1 MAKVNYN
8 NGNWQNTS
16 ANFNFVDMKHL
27 KQFIQ
32 EAIQHLP
39 YGKTGIVVFDIDDT
53 LIQADEDAMSIG
65 KFIDGNRKH
74 KISLST
80 REFAKDPDAKEHKD
94 WFDFSDFQNPHK
106 VVQSI
111 INGTPLLKNLRIL
124 DAYLNAGYEFCFLTA
139 RGCEDAVKYAIQNVI
154 KYRDEN
160 GVLNNITP
168 YFNKDVS
175 AAINDSNK
183 AYKGR
188 TDAEKKSN
196 VLREICSKFDYVVFV
211 DDDNKNVAH
220 AKELNL
226 NNLAVI
232 KAWKN

>member
-1 MAKVNYN
+1 
-8 NGNWQNTS
+8 
-16 ANFNFVDMKHL
+16 MKHL
-27 KQFIQ
+27 NQFIQ

-53 LIQADEDAMSIG
+53 LIHTDEDDMSIG
-65 KFIDGNRKH
+65 KFINGDRKNR
-74 KISLST
+74 ISLST
-80 REFAKDPDAKEHKD
+80 KEFAKDPDAKEHKE
-94 WFDFSDFQNPHK
+94 WFDFSDFQNPQK

-111 INGTPLLKNLRIL
+111 IKGTPILKNLRIL

-160 GVLNNITP
+160 GVLNNIDP
-168 YFNKDVS
+168 WFNKDVS
-175 AAINDSNK
+175 AAINDSTKEYEGKTN
-183 AYKGR
+183 
-188 TDAEKKSN
+188 AEKKSN

-226 NNLAVI
+226 NNLTVI
-232 KAWKN
+232 EACKK

>member
-1 MAKVNYN
+1 
-8 NGNWQNTS
+8 
-16 ANFNFVDMKHL
+16 MKHL
-27 KQFIQ
+27 NQFIK

-39 YGKTGIVVFDIDDT
+39 YDKTGIVVFDIDDT
-53 LIQADEDAMSIG
+53 LIQADKDVVSIS
-65 KFIDGNRKH
+65 KFINGDRKN
-74 KISLST
+74 KISIST
-80 REFAKDPDAKEHKD
+80 EEFAKDPDAKDHKN
-94 WFDFSDFQNPHK
+94 WFDFSDFQNPQK

-111 INGTPLLKNLRIL
+111 IKGTPILKNLKIL

-139 RGCEDAVKYAIQNVI
+139 RGCEDAVKHAIQNVI

-160 GVLNNITP
+160 GVLHNIDP
-168 YFNKDVS
+168 WFNKDVS

-183 AYKGR
+183 EYEGK
-188 TDAEKKSN
+188 TNAEKKSN

-226 NNLAVI
+226 NNLTVI
-232 KAWKN
+232 EACKK

>member
-1 MAKVNYN
+1 
-8 NGNWQNTS
+8 
-16 ANFNFVDMKHL
+16 MKHL
-27 KQFIQ
+27 NQFIQ
-32 EAIQHLP
+32 ETIQHLP

-53 LIQADEDAMSIG
+53 LIQADKDVVSIG
-65 KFIDGNRKH
+65 KFINGDRKN
-74 KISLST
+74 KISIST
-80 REFAKDPDAKEHKD
+80 EEFAKDPDAKAHKN
-94 WFDFSDFQNPHK
+94 WFDFSDFQNPQK

-111 INGTPLLKNLRIL
+111 IKGTPILKNLKIL

-139 RGCEDAVKYAIQNVI
+139 RGCEDAVKYAIQDVI

-160 GVLNNITP
+160 GVLNNIDP
-168 YFNKDVS
+168 WFNKDVS

-183 AYKGR
+183 EYEGK
-188 TDAEKKSN
+188 TNAEKKSN

-226 NNLAVI
+226 NNLTVI
-232 KAWKN
+232 EAGKNK

>member
-1 MAKVNYN
+1 
-8 NGNWQNTS
+8 
-16 ANFNFVDMKHL
+16 MKHL
-27 KQFIQ
+27 NQFIQ

-39 YGKTGIVVFDIDDT
+39 NGKTGIVVFDIDDT
-53 LIQADEDAMSIG
+53 LIHADKDVVSIG
-65 KFIDGNRKH
+65 KFINGDRKN
-74 KISLST
+74 KISIST
-80 REFAKDPDAKEHKD
+80 EEFAKDPDAKDHKN
-94 WFDFSDFQNPHK
+94 WFDFSDFQNPQK

-111 INGTPLLKNLRIL
+111 IKGTPILKNLKIL

-139 RGCEDAVKYAIQNVI
+139 RGCEDAIKYAIQDVI

-160 GVLNNITP
+160 GVLNNIDP
-168 YFNKDVS
+168 WFNKDVS

-183 AYKGR
+183 EYEGK
-188 TDAEKKSN
+188 TNAEKKSN

-226 NNLAVI
+226 NNLTVI
-232 KAWKN
+232 EACKK

>member
-1 MAKVNYN
+1 
-8 NGNWQNTS
+8 
-16 ANFNFVDMKHL
+16 MKSL
-27 KQFIQ
+27 LQFIN
-32 EAIQHLP
+32 ESINKLP

-53 LIQADEDAMSIG
+53 LIQADEDVMSIG
-65 KFIDGNRKH
+65 KFVDGDRKH

-80 REFAKDPDAKEHKD
+80 EEFAKDPDVKDHKD
-94 WFDFSDFQNPHK
+94 WFDFSDFQNPQK

-139 RGCEDAVKYAIQNVI
+139 RGCEDAVKYAIQTVI
-154 KYRDEN
+154 KYRDDK
-160 GVLNNITP
+160 GVLNNIAP

-183 AYKGR
+183 EYDGR

-196 VLREICSKFDYVVFV
+196 VLKEICSKFDYVVFV
-211 DDDNKNVAH
+211 DDDNKNVAQ

-226 NNLAVI
+226 NNLTVI
-232 KAWKN
+232 KAWTN

>member
-1 MAKVNYN
+1 
-8 NGNWQNTS
+8 
-16 ANFNFVDMKHL
+16 MKHL
-27 KQFIQ
+27 NQFIK

-53 LIQADEDAMSIG
+53 LIQADKDVVSIS
-65 KFIDGNRKH
+65 KFINGDRKN
-74 KISLST
+74 KISIST
-80 REFAKDPDAKEHKD
+80 EEFAKDPDAKDHKN
-94 WFDFSDFQNPHK
+94 WFDFSDFQNPQK

-111 INGTPLLKNLRIL
+111 IKGTPILKNLKIL

-139 RGCEDAVKYAIQNVI
+139 RGCEDAVKHAIQNVI

-160 GVLNNITP
+160 GVLNNIDP
-168 YFNKDVS
+168 WFNKDVS

-183 AYKGR
+183 EYEGK
-188 TDAEKKSN
+188 TNAEKKSN

-226 NNLAVI
+226 NNLTVI
-232 KAWKN
+232 EACKNK

>member
-1 MAKVNYN
+1 
-8 NGNWQNTS
+8 
-16 ANFNFVDMKHL
+16 MKHL
-27 KQFIQ
+27 NQFIK

-39 YGKTGIVVFDIDDT
+39 HSKTGIVVFDIDDT
-53 LIQADEDAMSIG
+53 LIQADKDVVSIS
-65 KFIDGNRKH
+65 KFINGDRKN

-80 REFAKDPDAKEHKD
+80 KEFAKDPDAKEHKE
-94 WFDFSDFQNPHK
+94 WFDFSDFQNPQK

-111 INGTPLLKNLRIL
+111 IKGTPILKNLRIL

-154 KYRDEN
+154 KYRDET
-160 GVLNNITP
+160 GVLNNIDP
-168 YFNKDVS
+168 WFNKDVS
-175 AAINDSNK
+175 AAVNDSNK
-183 AYKGR
+183 EYEGK

-226 NNLAVI
+226 NNLTVI
-232 KAWKN
+232 EAWKK

>member
-1 MAKVNYN
+1 
-8 NGNWQNTS
+8 
-16 ANFNFVDMKHL
+16 MKHL
-27 KQFIQ
+27 NQFIK

-53 LIQADEDAMSIG
+53 LIHADKDVVSIS
-65 KFIDGNRKH
+65 KFINGDRKN
-74 KISLST
+74 KISIST
-80 REFAKDPDAKEHKD
+80 EEFAKDPDAKDHKN
-94 WFDFSDFQNPHK
+94 WFDFSDFQNPQK

-111 INGTPLLKNLRIL
+111 IKGTPILKNLKIL

-139 RGCEDAVKYAIQNVI
+139 RGCEDAVKHAIQNVI

-160 GVLNNITP
+160 GVLHNIDP
-168 YFNKDVS
+168 WFNKDVS

-183 AYKGR
+183 EYEGK
-188 TDAEKKSN
+188 TNAEKKSN

-226 NNLAVI
+226 NNLTVI
-232 KAWKN
+232 EACKK

>member
-1 MAKVNYN
+1 
-8 NGNWQNTS
+8 
-16 ANFNFVDMKHL
+16 MKHL
-27 KQFIQ
+27 NQFIQ

-53 LIQADEDAMSIG
+53 LIQADKDVVSIG
-65 KFIDGNRKH
+65 KFINGDRKN
-74 KISLST
+74 KISIST
-80 REFAKDPDAKEHKD
+80 EEFAKDPDAKDHKN
-94 WFDFSDFQNPHK
+94 WFDFSDFQNPQK

-111 INGTPLLKNLRIL
+111 IKGTPILKNLRIL

-139 RGCEDAVKYAIQNVI
+139 RGCEDAIKYAIQDVI
-154 KYRDEN
+154 KYRDET
-160 GVLNNITP
+160 GVLNNIDP
-168 YFNKDVS
+168 WFNKDVS

-183 AYKGR
+183 EYEGK
-188 TDAEKKSN
+188 TNAEKKSN

-226 NNLAVI
+226 NNLTVI
-232 KAWKN
+232 ETCKNK

>member
-1 MAKVNYN
+1 
-8 NGNWQNTS
+8 
-16 ANFNFVDMKHL
+16 MKHL
-27 KQFIQ
+27 NQFIK

-53 LIQADEDAMSIG
+53 LIQADKNVVSIS
-65 KFIDGNRKH
+65 KFINGDRKN
-74 KISLST
+74 KISIST
-80 REFAKDPDAKEHKD
+80 EEFAKDPDAKDHKN
-94 WFDFSDFQNPHK
+94 WFDFSDFQNPQK

-111 INGTPLLKNLRIL
+111 IKGTPILKNLKIL

-139 RGCEDAVKYAIQNVI
+139 RGCEDAVKHAIQNVI

-160 GVLNNITP
+160 GVLHNITP
-168 YFNKDVS
+168 WFNKDVS

-183 AYKGR
+183 EYEGK
-188 TDAEKKSN
+188 TNAEKKSN

-211 DDDNKNVAH
+211 DDDNKNVAR

-226 NNLAVI
+226 NNLTVI
-232 KAWKN
+232 EACKK

>member
-1 MAKVNYN
+1 
-8 NGNWQNTS
+8 
-16 ANFNFVDMKHL
+16 MKHL
-27 KQFIQ
+27 NQFIQ

-39 YGKTGIVVFDIDDT
+39 NGKTGIVVFDIDDT
-53 LIQADEDAMSIG
+53 LIHADKDVVSIS
-65 KFIDGNRKH
+65 KFINGDRKN
-74 KISLST
+74 KISIST
-80 REFAKDPDAKEHKD
+80 EEFAKDPDAKDHKN
-94 WFDFSDFQNPHK
+94 WFDFSDFQNPQK

-111 INGTPLLKNLRIL
+111 IKGTPILKNLKIL

-139 RGCEDAVKYAIQNVI
+139 RGCEDAVKHAIQHVI

-160 GVLNNITP
+160 GVLHNIDP
-168 YFNKDVS
+168 WFNKAVS

-183 AYKGR
+183 EYEGK
-188 TDAEKKSN
+188 TNAEKKSN

-226 NNLAVI
+226 NNLTVI
-232 KAWKN
+232 EACKK

>member
-1 MAKVNYN
+1 
-8 NGNWQNTS
+8 
-16 ANFNFVDMKHL
+16 MKHL
-27 KQFIQ
+27 NQFIQ

-39 YGKTGIVVFDIDDT
+39 NGKTGIVVFDIDDT
-53 LIQADEDAMSIG
+53 LIHADKDVVSIS
-65 KFIDGNRKH
+65 KFINGDRKN
-74 KISLST
+74 KISIST
-80 REFAKDPDAKEHKD
+80 EEFAKDPDAKDHKN
-94 WFDFSDFQNPHK
+94 WFDFSDFQNPQK

-111 INGTPLLKNLRIL
+111 IRGTPILKNLRIL

-139 RGCEDAVKYAIQNVI
+139 RGCEDAIKYAIQDVI

-160 GVLNNITP
+160 GVLNNIDP
-168 YFNKDVS
+168 WFNKDVS

-183 AYKGR
+183 EYEGK
-188 TDAEKKSN
+188 TNAEKKSN

-226 NNLAVI
+226 NNLTVI
-232 KAWKN
+232 EACKK

>member
-1 MAKVNYN
+1 MAELPLPILI
-8 NGNWQNTS
+8 
-16 ANFNFVDMKHL
+16 FVDMKHL

-65 KFIDGNRKH
+65 KFVDGNRKH

-226 NNLAVI
+226 NNLTVI

>member
-1 MAKVNYN
+1 
-8 NGNWQNTS
+8 
-16 ANFNFVDMKHL
+16 MKHL
-27 KQFIQ
+27 NQFIL

-53 LIQADEDAMSIG
+53 LIQADKNVVSIS
-65 KFIDGNRKH
+65 KFINGDRKN
-74 KISLST
+74 KISIST
-80 REFAKDPDAKEHKD
+80 EEFAKDPDAKDHKN
-94 WFDFSDFQNPHK
+94 WFDFSDFQNPQK

-111 INGTPLLKNLRIL
+111 IKGTPILKNLKIL

-139 RGCEDAVKYAIQNVI
+139 RGCEDAVKHAIQNVI

-160 GVLNNITP
+160 GVLHNIDP
-168 YFNKDVS
+168 WFNKAVS

-183 AYKGR
+183 EYEGK
-188 TDAEKKSN
+188 TNAEKKSN

-226 NNLAVI
+226 NNLTVI
-232 KAWKN
+232 EACKK

>member
-1 MAKVNYN
+1 
-8 NGNWQNTS
+8 
-16 ANFNFVDMKHL
+16 MKHL
-27 KQFIQ
+27 NQFIQ

-53 LIQADEDAMSIG
+53 LIQADKDVVSIG
-65 KFIDGNRKH
+65 KFINGDRKN
-74 KISLST
+74 KISIST
-80 REFAKDPDAKEHKD
+80 EEFAKDPDAKSHKN
-94 WFDFSDFQNPHK
+94 WFDFSDFQNPQK

-111 INGTPLLKNLRIL
+111 IKGTPILKNLKIL

-139 RGCEDAVKYAIQNVI
+139 RGCEDAVKYAIQDVI

-160 GVLNNITP
+160 GVLNNIDP
-168 YFNKDVS
+168 WFNKDVS

-183 AYKGR
+183 EYEGK
-188 TDAEKKSN
+188 TNAEKKSN

-226 NNLAVI
+226 NNLTVI
-232 KAWKN
+232 EACKK

>member
-1 MAKVNYN
+1 
-8 NGNWQNTS
+8 
-16 ANFNFVDMKHL
+16 MKHL
-27 KQFIQ
+27 NQFIQ

-39 YGKTGIVVFDIDDT
+39 NGKTGIVVFDIDDT
-53 LIQADEDAMSIG
+53 LIQADKDVVSIS
-65 KFIDGNRKH
+65 KFINGDRKN
-74 KISLST
+74 KISIST
-80 REFAKDPDAKEHKD
+80 EEFAKDPDAKDHKN
-94 WFDFSDFQNPHK
+94 WFDFSDFQNPQK

-111 INGTPLLKNLRIL
+111 IKGTPILKNLKIL

-139 RGCEDAVKYAIQNVI
+139 RGCEDAVKHAIQNVI

-160 GVLNNITP
+160 GVLHNIDP
-168 YFNKDVS
+168 WFNKAVS

-183 AYKGR
+183 EYEGK
-188 TDAEKKSN
+188 TNAEKKSN

-226 NNLAVI
+226 NNLTVI
-232 KAWKN
+232 EACKNK

>member
-1 MAKVNYN
+1 
-8 NGNWQNTS
+8 
-16 ANFNFVDMKHL
+16 MKHL
-27 KQFIQ
+27 NQFIQ

-53 LIQADEDAMSIG
+53 LIQADKDVVSIG
-65 KFIDGNRKH
+65 KFVNGDRKN
-74 KISLST
+74 KISIST
-80 REFAKDPDAKEHKD
+80 EEFAKDPDAKYHKN
-94 WFDFSDFQNPHK
+94 WFDFSDFQNPQK

-111 INGTPLLKNLRIL
+111 IKGTPILKNLRIL

-139 RGCEDAVKYAIQNVI
+139 RGCEDAVKYAIQDVI

-160 GVLNNITP
+160 GVLNNIDP
-168 YFNKDVS
+168 WFNKDVS
-175 AAINDSNK
+175 AAINDRHKEYEGKTN
-183 AYKGR
+183 
-188 TDAEKKSN
+188 AEKKSN

-226 NNLAVI
+226 NNLTVI
-232 KAWKN
+232 EACKK

>member
-1 MAKVNYN
+1 
-8 NGNWQNTS
+8 
-16 ANFNFVDMKHL
+16 MKHL
-27 KQFIQ
+27 NQFIQ

-39 YGKTGIVVFDIDDT
+39 YDKTGIVVFDIDDT
-53 LIQADEDAMSIG
+53 LIQADKDVVSIS
-65 KFIDGNRKH
+65 KFINGDRKN
-74 KISLST
+74 KISIST
-80 REFAKDPDAKEHKD
+80 EEFAKDPDAKDHKN
-94 WFDFSDFQNPHK
+94 WFDFSDFQNPQK

-111 INGTPLLKNLRIL
+111 IKGTPILKNLKIL

-139 RGCEDAVKYAIQNVI
+139 RGCEDAVKHAIQNVI

-160 GVLNNITP
+160 GVLHNIDP
-168 YFNKDVS
+168 WFNKAVS

-183 AYKGR
+183 EYEGK
-188 TDAEKKSN
+188 TNAEKKSN

-226 NNLAVI
+226 NNLTVI
-232 KAWKN
+232 EACKK

>member
-1 MAKVNYN
+1 
-8 NGNWQNTS
+8 
-16 ANFNFVDMKHL
+16 MKSL
-27 KQFIQ
+27 LQFIN
-32 EAIQHLP
+32 ESINKLP

-53 LIQADEDAMSIG
+53 LIQADEDVMSIG
-65 KFIDGNRKH
+65 KFVDGDRKR

-80 REFAKDPDAKEHKD
+80 KEFAKDTDAKEHKD
-94 WFDFSDFQNPHK
+94 WFDFSDFQNPQK

-111 INGTPLLKNLRIL
+111 IKGTPLLKNLRIL

-139 RGCEDAVKYAIQNVI
+139 RGCEDAVKYAIQTVI
-154 KYRDEN
+154 KYRDDK
-160 GVLNNITP
+160 GVLNNIAP

-183 AYKGR
+183 EYDGH

-196 VLREICSKFDYVVFV
+196 VLKEICSKFDYVVFV
-211 DDDNKNVAH
+211 DDDNKNVAQ

-226 NNLAVI
+226 NNLTVI
-232 KAWKN
+232 KAWTN

>member
-1 MAKVNYN
+1 
-8 NGNWQNTS
+8 
-16 ANFNFVDMKHL
+16 MKHL
-27 KQFIQ
+27 NQFIK

-53 LIQADEDAMSIG
+53 LIQADKDVVSIS
-65 KFIDGNRKH
+65 KFINGDRKN
-74 KISLST
+74 KISIST
-80 REFAKDPDAKEHKD
+80 EEFAKDPDAKDHKN
-94 WFDFSDFQNPHK
+94 WFDFSDFQNPQK

-111 INGTPLLKNLRIL
+111 IKGTPILKNLKIL

-139 RGCEDAVKYAIQNVI
+139 RGCEDAVKYAIQDVI

-160 GVLNNITP
+160 GVLNNIDP
-168 YFNKDVS
+168 WFNKDVS

-183 AYKGR
+183 EYEGK
-188 TDAEKKSN
+188 TNAEKKSN

-226 NNLAVI
+226 NNLTVI
-232 KAWKN
+232 EACKK

>member
-1 MAKVNYN
+1 
-8 NGNWQNTS
+8 
-16 ANFNFVDMKHL
+16 MKHL
-27 KQFIQ
+27 NQFIK

-53 LIQADEDAMSIG
+53 LIQADKDVVSIS
-65 KFIDGNRKH
+65 KFINGDRKN
-74 KISLST
+74 KISIST
-80 REFAKDPDAKEHKD
+80 EEFAKDPDAKDHKN
-94 WFDFSDFQNPHK
+94 WFDFSDFQNPQK

-111 INGTPLLKNLRIL
+111 IKGTPILKNLKIL

-139 RGCEDAVKYAIQNVI
+139 RGCEDAVKHAIQNVI

-160 GVLNNITP
+160 GVLHNITP
-168 YFNKDVS
+168 WFNKDVS

-183 AYKGR
+183 EYEGK
-188 TDAEKKSN
+188 TNAEKKSN

-226 NNLAVI
+226 NNLTVI
-232 KAWKN
+232 EACKK

>member
-1 MAKVNYN
+1 
-8 NGNWQNTS
+8 
-16 ANFNFVDMKHL
+16 MKHL
-27 KQFIQ
+27 NQFIQ

-53 LIQADEDAMSIG
+53 LIQADKDVVSIG
-65 KFIDGNRKH
+65 KFINGDRKN
-74 KISLST
+74 KISIST
-80 REFAKDPDAKEHKD
+80 EEFAKDPDAKDHKN
-94 WFDFSDFQNPHK
+94 WFDFSDFQNPQK

-111 INGTPLLKNLRIL
+111 IKGTPILKNLRIL

-139 RGCEDAVKYAIQNVI
+139 RGCEDAVKYAIQDVI

-160 GVLNNITP
+160 GVLNNIDP
-168 YFNKDVS
+168 WFNKDVS
-175 AAINDSNK
+175 AAINDSTKEYEGKTN
-183 AYKGR
+183 
-188 TDAEKKSN
+188 AEKKSN

-226 NNLAVI
+226 NNLTVI
-232 KAWKN
+232 EACKK

>member
-1 MAKVNYN
+1 
-8 NGNWQNTS
+8 
-16 ANFNFVDMKHL
+16 MKHL
-27 KQFIQ
+27 NQFIQ

-53 LIQADEDAMSIG
+53 LIQADKDVVSIG
-65 KFIDGNRKH
+65 KFINGDRKN
-74 KISLST
+74 KISIST
-80 REFAKDPDAKEHKD
+80 EEFAKDPDAKSHKN
-94 WFDFSDFQNPHK
+94 WFDFSDFQNPQK

-111 INGTPLLKNLRIL
+111 IKGTPILKNLKIL

-139 RGCEDAVKYAIQNVI
+139 RGCEDAVKYAIQDVI

-160 GVLNNITP
+160 GVLNNIDP
-168 YFNKDVS
+168 WFNKDVS
-175 AAINDSNK
+175 AAINDSTKEYEGKTN
-183 AYKGR
+183 
-188 TDAEKKSN
+188 AEKKSN

-226 NNLAVI
+226 NNLTVI
-232 KAWKN
+232 EACKK